1 MAADFS
7 TLFDFL
13 PIGAYRSRP
22 DGTMLRANP
31 ALVALN
37 GYASEAEMLPAVR
50 DIGREWYVE
59 PRRRA
64 EFAALM
70 TRDGHVRSFVSDVC
84 RHKTRER
91 IWVNEN
97 AHAVCDAGGA
107 VLFYEGTV
115 EDVSEHVRAQAA
127 LAGSEALLRRVTAL
141 APGVVFQVH
150 IAHDGTRR
158 YLFVSEG
165 VHPLF
170 GVTPAEVLAD
180 SRRLDGLRCPEDVA
194 RFERERLAADA
205 EGRALV
211 GELRMRA
218 PDGKTRWTQVNS
230 ALMGQDDAGTLRSG
244 FIIDISERKR
254 AEAALHEN
262 EERWK
267 LALEASGDGVWD
279 WDLASDR
286 EVFSQRFMQ
295 MYGYEGEPFSSTARE
310 FDTRVH
316 PDDAAQMDRSR
327 REHLAGRTPSYV
339 NEHRVRCRD
348 GRWKWIL
355 TRGLVIAR
363 DAEGRP
369 LRMIGTHTDID
380 ARKQAEALHLERDRA
395 AAAAQAKTELLSR
408 ISHELRT
415 PLNALLGFT
424 QLLDTDAATA
434 PHQRAWVQQMLS
446 SGRHLLALV
455 DDVLELS
462 SAQSGHFRLDCRAVD
477 LGQTTQESWAM
488 LAADA
493 RRAQVTLVDGL
504 AARPP
509 LWVHADPR
517 RLRQILSN
525 LLSNAVKYNLAHGR
539 VVVDAAPDGER
550 GVRITIADNGR
561 GMDAEQRARAF
572 TPFDRLGAQHSSI
585 EGTGLGLALTRQ
597 LVEAMG
603 GHISLES
610 HPERGTTFTVTLP
623 AANVPVVE
631 ASEGRASGA
640 TDPDVASAPH
650 PR

>member
-1 MAADFS
+1 VRGQHARGIAEILA
-7 TLFDFL
+7 T
-13 PIGAYRSRP
+13 YRAQGIR
-22 DGTMLRANP
+22 R
-31 ALVALN
+31 LVALR
-37 GYASEAEMLPAVR
+37 GDLPSGTATAGEFRYAADLIEPSSARPRARLAHRGRRLPRVPPAAALCAA
-50 DIGREWYVE
+50 DLQH
-59 PRRRA
+59 
-64 EFAALM
+64 FAAKVKAGADSAI
-70 TRDGHVRSFVSDVC
+70 TQFFFNPDAYFHFVDEVRKRWASTCPSCRASCRSTTTPSIAQFAARDGIEIPRWVALKMEGFMDDAASVRAFGIDVVARLC
-84 RHKTRER
+84 ER
-91 IWVNEN
+91 LI
-97 AHAVCDAGGA
+97 AGGA
-107 VLFYEGTV
+107 PGIHFYTLNQSGLTLEIC
-115 EDVSEHVRAQAA
+115 QAA
-127 LAGSEALLRRVTAL
+127 LAASEALLRRVTAL

-170 GVTPAEVLAD
+170 GVTPSEVLAD
-180 SRRLDGLRCPEDVA
+180 SRRLDGLRYPEDAA

-205 EGRALV
+205 QGRALV

-230 ALMGQDDAGTLRSG
+230 ALMGRDDAGTLRSG
-244 FIIDISERKR
+244 FIIDISDRKR
-254 AEAALHEN
+254 AEAALREN

-279 WDLASDR
+279 WDLVSGR
-286 EVFSQRFMQ
+286 EVLSPRFMQ
-295 MYGYEGEPFSSTARE
+295 MYGYDGEETVGTACE

-316 PDDAAQMDRSR
+316 PDDAEQMDRSR

-380 ARKQAEALHLERDRA
+380 ARKQAEALRLERDRA
-395 AAAAQAKTELLSR
+395 AAADQAKTELLSR

-455 DDVLELS
+455 N
-462 SAQSGHFRLDCRAVD
+462 
-477 LGQTTQESWAM
+477 
-488 LAADA
+488 DA
-493 RRAQVTLVDGL
+493 L
-504 AARPP
+504 P
-509 LWVHADPR
+509 VHAVLGEHGVQR
-517 RLRQILSN
+517 HVVRLGVQPGHE
-525 LLSNAVKYNLAHGR
+525 AVRVAHAHG
-539 VVVDAAPDGER
+539 ER
-550 GVRITIADNGR
+550 ARLQR
-561 GMDAEQRARAF
+561 RQRA
-572 TPFDRLGAQHSSI
+572 
-585 EGTGLGLALTRQ
+585 
-597 LVEAMG
+597 
-603 GHISLES
+603 
-610 HPERGTTFTVTLP
+610 
-623 AANVPVVE
+623 VVE
-631 ASEGRASGA
+631 AAAIAQAQAAGA
-640 TDPDVASAPH
+640 EAHAGHQQQLRLEDSVSLGLGMP
-650 PR
+650 

>member
-31 ALVALN
+31 ALVSLN

-59 PRRRA
+59 PRRRE

-70 TRDGHVRSFVSDVC
+70 ARDGHVRGFVSEVY

-91 IWVNEN
+91 IWINEN
-97 AHAVCDAGGA
+97 AHAVRDGGGQ

-115 EDVSEHVRAQAA
+115 EDISEHVRAQAA

-158 YLFVSEG
+158 YQFVSEG
-165 VHPLF
+165 VHQLF

-180 SRRLDGLRCPEDVA
+180 SRRLDGLRYPEDVA

-211 GELRMRA
+211 SELRVRA
-218 PDGKTRWTQVNS
+218 PDGKTRWMQVNS
-230 ALMGQDDAGTLRSG
+230 APMGRDDAGTLRSG
-244 FIIDISERKR
+244 FIIDVSERKR
-254 AEAALHEN
+254 AEAALREN

-279 WDLASDR
+279 WDLVSDR

-295 MYGYEGEPFSSTARE
+295 MYGYDGQEFSSTARE
-310 FDTRVH
+310 FDSRVH
-316 PDDAAQMDRSR
+316 PDDAAQMDLAR

-363 DAEGRP
+363 DAAGRP

-380 ARKQAEALHLERDRA
+380 ARRHAEALRLERDRA
-395 AAAAQAKTELLSR
+395 AAADRAKTELLSR

-424 QLLDTDAATA
+424 QLLDTDPATA
-434 PHQRAWVQQMLS
+434 PHQRAWVQPMLS

-477 LGQTTQESWAM
+477 LGHLVQESWTM

-504 AARPP
+504 ASRPP
-509 LWVHADPR
+509 LWVHADAR
-517 RLRQILSN
+517 RLRQVLSN

-539 VVVDAAPDGER
+539 VVVDAAPDGGN

-561 GMDAEQRARAF
+561 GMDAAQQARAF

-603 GHISLES
+603 GHIALDSQ
-610 HPERGTTFTVTLP
+610 PDRGSTFTVTLP
-623 AANVPVVE
+623 AAAAPD
-631 ASEGRASGA
+631 AAGSGRQAGGA
-640 TDPDVASAPH
+640 TAPDAASAPR